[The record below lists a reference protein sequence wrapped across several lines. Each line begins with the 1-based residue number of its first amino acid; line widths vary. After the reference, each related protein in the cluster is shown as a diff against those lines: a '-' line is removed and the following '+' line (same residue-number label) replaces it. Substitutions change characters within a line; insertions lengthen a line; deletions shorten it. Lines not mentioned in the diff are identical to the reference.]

1 MPEEL
6 FDINQIASEIRAMYD
21 ENQKRYVLIVVAEG
35 AGSAIDIGI
44 KLEEKTGIDTR
55 ASVLGHIQRGGS
67 PTVMDRVYASA
78 LGEKATLALLSGVSN
93 VVYGV
98 KHGRIVNVNLYDAV
112 NKKKQL
118 DPEYIRMAK
127 VLA

>member
-1 MPEEL
+1 
-6 FDINQIASEIRAMYD
+6 MYD

-35 AGSAIDIGI
+35 AGNAIDIGI
-44 KLEEKTGIDTR
+44 RLEEKTGIETR

-67 PTVMDRVYASA
+67 PTVADRVYAST
-78 LGEKATLALLSGVSN
+78 LGEQATLALISGVSN
-93 VVYGV
+93 VVYGIR
-98 KHGRIVNVNLYDAV
+98 HGRVVNVNLYDAV

-118 DPEYIRMAK
+118 DPEYIHMAK